1 MDSEP
6 APRRV
11 IAPGKTADSANS
23 LAVSCGDRTRW
34 RNGHVAAARCLPSPA
49 PGLPGRRENA
59 VEIDRIY
66 PVRAARE
73 SRTVGTAAWCAR
85 CFSTILT
92 LAAAKPCSRVDLGHI
107 GTRGISQAQAH
118 KPQTTNHKPQ
128 TWFSRFS
135 SASSRDRS
143 KRVLNIAELARR
155 LALNPACRPRCSAP
169 SSSRTRLPDRSAQR
183 THHPTRRPFCRF
195 FQRQHIDAPTPRARP
210 AWR

>member
-85 CFSTILT
+85 CFSTTST
-92 LAAAKPCSRVDLGHI
+92 LAADKACSRVDLGPTSTARYSAST
-107 GTRGISQAQAH
+107 GS
-118 KPQTTNHKPQ
+118 QTTNHKPGSAGSQ
-128 TWFSRFS
+128 ALRAGIAA
-135 SASSRDRS
+135 SASSTSPSRQGGLRS
-143 KRVLNIAELARR
+143 TQHVGPDVL
-155 LALNPACRPRCSAP
+155 
-169 SSSRTRLPDRSAQR
+169 
-183 THHPTRRPFCRF
+183 
-195 FQRQHIDAPTPRARP
+195 RP
-210 AWR
+210 AHRVHAFQIGRPSGHTT